1 MSIRPSEH
9 YSPDAFWGEIAPPD
23 HVVQLYGDDGTFVDS
38 LAGFVLGGLRNDEAV
53 VVIATAAHHAA
64 LRERLILGGVDLVR
78 CVAEDRYIPLD
89 AEATLSLFMF
99 RGWPNDNLF
108 HAAIMQIL
116 RRARAGNRKVRA
128 FGEMV
133 AILWAEGH
141 NGATVRLEHLWHQ
154 LCKKE
159 NFPLFCAYPRIG
171 FTEDCTTAMRQIC
184 DAHSHVL
191 SCPSQLAVAG

>member
-1 MSIRPSEH
+1 MSTRENLQT
-9 YSPDAFWGEIAPPD
+9 PDAFWGEMAPPD
-23 HVVQLYGDDGTFVDS
+23 HVVQLYGDDAAFLDS
-38 LAGFVLGGLRNDEAV
+38 LMGFVLGGLVNDEAV
-53 VVIATAAHHAA
+53 VVIATSAHHAA
-64 LRERLILGGVDLVR
+64 LRERLNAAGIDLRTAVR
-78 CVAEDRYIPLD
+78 EDRYIALD
-89 AEATLSLFMF
+89 AEDTLASFMF

-108 HAAIMQIL
+108 QSSIMAIL
-116 RRARAGNRKVRA
+116 RRARKGGRKVRA

-133 AILWAEGH
+133 AILWAEGL

-171 FTEDCTTAMRQIC
+171 FTKDSASAMKDIC

-191 SCPSQLAVAG
+191 A